1 VSAVTGNV
9 LALDTATEAI
19 VLALRCGP
27 RLYVRAA
34 REGLRHAQSL
44 APQVEQLLA
53 QAGLVASELDLVVA
67 GTGPGSFTGLRI
79 ALATARGIARGA
91 GCPLVGVPTLD
102 ALAWAR
108 RFWPALVVPVID
120 ARKGRVYAAFYL
132 EGRRLGGFVDV
143 APNELAAAAAA
154 AAAAAGVAAP
164 APGGGAALLTGP
176 HAAAPQLPAS
186 PAWAVDPAAGLPD
199 PAALLELGW
208 ERHARGGAADVEPI
222 YLRRSQAEQA
232 AG

>member
-27 RLYVRAA
+27 RVYARAA

-53 QAGLVASELDLVVA
+53 QAGLAASALDLVVA

-91 GCPLVGVPTLD
+91 GCRLAGVPTLD
-102 ALAWAR
+102 ALAWSR

-132 EGRRLGGFVDV
+132 AGRRLGGFVDV
-143 APNELAAAAAA
+143 APDELAAAAAA
-154 AAAAAGVAAP
+154 AAAAAGIAAP

-176 HAAAPQLPAS
+176 HATSPQLPAS
-186 PAWAVDPAAGLPD
+186 AAWVVDAGAVLPD

-208 ERHARGGAADVEPI
+208 ERAARGDSADVEPV

-232 AG
+232 TG